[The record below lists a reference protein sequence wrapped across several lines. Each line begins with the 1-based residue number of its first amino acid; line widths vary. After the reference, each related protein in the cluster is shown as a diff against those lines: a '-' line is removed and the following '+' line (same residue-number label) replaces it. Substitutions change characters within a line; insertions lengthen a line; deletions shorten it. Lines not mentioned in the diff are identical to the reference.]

1 MESQQD
7 VFHPSPGVSRFPLVR
22 QEDAPFFEI
31 LFVRPVQREW
41 YQEFEFSDSDSDDFL
56 DLEDFDI
63 VWREDIFDLIFFF
76 FFIIIFFWIDCR
88 FGKILDWL
96 SFWKILYDF
105 FFFFFIFF
113 FIVMRSLCLVV
124 GF

>member
-1 MESQQD
+1 MVNRFFFYIVFVLIFFFFYFKRPQEGYRRYRRIFSVMHSRILWWMESQQD

-31 LFVRPVQREW
+31 LFVRPAQRGW

-63 VWREDIFDLIFFF
+63 V
-76 FFIIIFFWIDCR
+76 
-88 FGKILDWL
+88 
-96 SFWKILYDF
+96 
-105 FFFFFIFF
+105 
-113 FIVMRSLCLVV
+113 
-124 GF
+124 

>member
-31 LFVRPVQREW
+31 LFVRPVQRGW

-63 VWREDIFDLIFFF
+63 V
-76 FFIIIFFWIDCR
+76 
-88 FGKILDWL
+88 
-96 SFWKILYDF
+96 
-105 FFFFFIFF
+105 
-113 FIVMRSLCLVV
+113 
-124 GF
+124 

>member
-1 MESQQD
+1 MHSRILWWMESQQD

-31 LFVRPVQREW
+31 LFVRPAQRGW

-63 VWREDIFDLIFFF
+63 V
-76 FFIIIFFWIDCR
+76 
-88 FGKILDWL
+88 
-96 SFWKILYDF
+96 
-105 FFFFFIFF
+105 
-113 FIVMRSLCLVV
+113 
-124 GF
+124 